1 MVQTITTMSEHI
13 VPKKTYYLIFSALMV
28 GTTLTVVFAF
38 INLGNFNIV
47 AALVIAVIKA
57 TLVILF
63 FMHVKYSSRLTK
75 LWVVVGFIWLFILLS
90 ITMTDYLSRAWLVYV
105 P

>member
-1 MVQTITTMSEHI
+1 MSEHI
-13 VPKKTYYLIFSALMV
+13 VPKKTYYLIFSALLV
-28 GTTLTVVFAF
+28 GTALTVMFAF
-38 INLGNFNIV
+38 INLHNFNIV
-47 AALVIAVIKA
+47 AALVIAGIKA

-75 LWVVVGFIWLFILLS
+75 LWVVVGFVWLGILLS
-90 ITMTDYLSRAWLVYV
+90 VTMTDYLSRAWLVYQ

>member
-1 MVQTITTMSEHI
+1 MPEHI
-13 VPKKTYYLIFSALMV
+13 VPKKLYYMIFAALLV
-28 GTTLTVVFAF
+28 GTALTVMFAF
-38 INLGNFNIV
+38 INLGNFNIL

-57 TLVILF
+57 SLVIFF

-75 LWVVVGFIWLFILLS
+75 LWVAVGFIWLFIMLS
-90 ITMTDYLSRAWLVYV
+90 ITMTDYLSRAWLVYQ